1 MAEVMSM
8 IPEENAPGELN
19 ADEQDSLQVGEQM
32 QQDQEQML
40 AGKYKNAQELE
51 SAYLELQKKLGESN
65 TTEESTEETVEEQ
78 EEEQEEGPDAS
89 LLDRLWEES
98 KGEFSEETLKELAE
112 AKPGDLAKMYLEYRN
127 EMQSNEPRQLTE
139 QDVQGLKGV
148 VGGEENYDNMVQ
160 WASQNMSEDEVT
172 LYDKVM
178 DSGNPAAA
186 YFAVQALAY
195 KYQDSIGVEG
205 DLIQGKAPSNNQ
217 NVFRSQAELVEAMN
231 DPRYSRDPAY
241 RQEIMQKLERSD
253 IDF

>member
-78 EEEQEEGPDAS
+78 EEEQEESPDAS

-172 LYDKVM
+172 LYDEVM

-205 DLIQGKAPSNNQ
+205 NLIQGKAPSNNQ

>member
-8 IPEENAPGELN
+8 IPDENAPGELN

-98 KGEFSEETLKELAE
+98 KGEFSDEILKELAE

>member
-19 ADEQDSLQVGEQM
+19 ADEQDSLQVGEQL

-51 SAYLELQKKLGESN
+51 SAYLELQKKLGENN

-78 EEEQEEGPDAS
+78 NEEEETPDAS

-172 LYDKVM
+172 LYDEVM

-205 DLIQGKAPSNNQ
+205 NLIQGKAPSNNQ

>member
-51 SAYLELQKKLGESN
+51 SAYLELQKKLGENN

-78 EEEQEEGPDAS
+78 NEEEETPDAS

-172 LYDKVM
+172 LYDEVM

-205 DLIQGKAPSNNQ
+205 NLIQGKAPSNNQ

>member
-19 ADEQDSLQVGEQM
+19 ADEQDSLQVGEQL

-172 LYDKVM
+172 LYDEVM

-205 DLIQGKAPSNNQ
+205 NLIQGKAPSNNQ

>member
-78 EEEQEEGPDAS
+78 NEEEETTDAS

-98 KGEFSEETLKELAE
+98 KGEFSEDTLKELAE

-172 LYDKVM
+172 LYDEVM

-205 DLIQGKAPSNNQ
+205 NLIQGKAPSNNQ

>member
-172 LYDKVM
+172 LYDEVM

-205 DLIQGKAPSNNQ
+205 NLIQGKAPSNNQ